1 MAIRTII
8 TAGYGNGTFN
18 GTIKDV
24 TLRGYTIG
32 AALSLAVYTAN
43 VLCNI
48 SPTLNRLAN
57 ITPIANLFANPTPT
71 KEVDSG

>member
-1 MAIRTII
+1 MSIRMVV

-24 TLRGYTIG
+24 TLRGYSIG
-32 AALSLAVYTAN
+32 AALTLGIYTAN

-48 SPTLNRLAN
+48 
-57 ITPIANLFANPTPT
+57 TPLQNVFANPTPT
-71 KEVDSG
+71 KEVKSG